1 MTSGPP
7 TEPRLI
13 EATVVRSLNG
23 RCAPENWG
31 KQNRLMGGFVV
42 YRPSWCVNLKQ
53 KGEHTMK
60 KKYQQGDVLLVS
72 VTKQLELYIKSKLL
86 LPDYPGIRGWD
97 ENGKIILALGE
108 ATGHHHRFELNKLD
122 PGVTVSAFHNRYTI
136 VPTCFIIEGG
146 NATLYHEEHNPISVP
161 PGFYRRTIVREFDH
175 ISGSFRE
182 VVD

>member
-1 MTSGPP
+1 M
-7 TEPRLI
+7 
-13 EATVVRSLNG
+13 
-23 RCAPENWG
+23 
-31 KQNRLMGGFVV
+31 KQ
-42 YRPSWCVNLKQ
+42 
-53 KGEHTMK
+53 
-60 KKYQQGDVLLVS
+60 KYQQGDVLLVA
-72 VTKQLELYIKSKLL
+72 VTKRVESDIKTECRIEKGG
-86 LPDYPGIRGWD
+86 DK
-97 ENGKIILALGE
+97 EGKVILALGE